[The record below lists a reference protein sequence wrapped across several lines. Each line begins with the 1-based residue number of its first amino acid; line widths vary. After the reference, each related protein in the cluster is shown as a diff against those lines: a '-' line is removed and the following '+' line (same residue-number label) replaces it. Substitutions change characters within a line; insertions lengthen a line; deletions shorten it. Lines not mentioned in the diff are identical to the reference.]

1 VPDHLKRTFEY
12 DYYVYTYWVGFQ
24 WHLVCCINLDRP
36 FKMDIDPR
44 ALPIP
49 TSTDGYFAPGL
60 ECSFDLMTLLPASSW
75 PQLRQSENPAQVWFR
90 GFNDPEYAGWR
101 PPEWESI
108 TPNYKITVYLQRMLP
123 LGAQIY
129 LLQRSFGEGRISLA
143 SYLHNLSAQQELLKR
158 WLYSLPEE
166 FEISKDKVDRLIRAA
181 ACRFASSD
189 SANLVMEF
197 KELVMTFG
205 LYHML
210 LVRANRVALLGM
222 INESTAAP
230 ATSMHM
236 QVFGFRDYYEA
247 ADQCAGGV
255 DFGSEEY
262 GMWQKNQAFHKC
274 RMQCYESM
282 NILCDVVQLSFML
295 RLNLFTY
302 GTTYVV
308 IAGEMLNVLISQMG
322 VRDRQVQWKTKT
334 RLAHVLCLL
343 RSLQHWAP
351 AIYLFAYGI
360 QALSDPAMLLRP
372 DSVRQPDIRCDL
384 ALPLIPECKMERKL
398 ELKLEP
404 KLELILELRLPP
416 ALSPK

>member
-1 VPDHLKRTFEY
+1 
-12 DYYVYTYWVGFQ
+12 
-24 WHLVCCINLDRP
+24 
-36 FKMDIDPR
+36 
-44 ALPIP
+44 
-49 TSTDGYFAPGL
+49 
-60 ECSFDLMTLLPASSW
+60 
-75 PQLRQSENPAQVWFR
+75 
-90 GFNDPEYAGWR
+90 
-101 PPEWESI
+101 
-108 TPNYKITVYLQRMLP
+108 
-123 LGAQIY
+123 
-129 LLQRSFGEGRISLA
+129 
-143 SYLHNLSAQQELLKR
+143 
-158 WLYSLPEE
+158 
-166 FEISKDKVDRLIRAA
+166 
-181 ACRFASSD
+181 
-189 SANLVMEF
+189 MEF

-360 QALSDPAMLLRP
+360 QALSDPAMVLESGDSAASTRTAATAAAATTTAATTAETATATTAATATAAGKRDEVPTTTHSMSALLNP
-372 DSVRQPDIRCDL
+372 SLPSGHSGADSPAYTSSPAVAARFSPTARHSLRSGPATHPGMQDGTKAGAQAGTQTGAYPRTQAAAGAVPEMTSPFPPNHIISLIVDDL
-384 ALPLIPECKMERKL
+384 HTSLAT
-398 ELKLEP
+398 
-404 KLELILELRLPP
+404 
-416 ALSPK
+416 